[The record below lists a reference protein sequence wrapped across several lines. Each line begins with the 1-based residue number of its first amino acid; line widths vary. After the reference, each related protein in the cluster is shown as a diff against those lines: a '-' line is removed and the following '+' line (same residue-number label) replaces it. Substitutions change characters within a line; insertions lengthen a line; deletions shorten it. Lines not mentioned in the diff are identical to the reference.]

1 VDESS
6 ADIKQALVPH
16 RELIALF
23 ASGAIQA
30 DQFEARYLLQ
40 YKADST
46 EWPADLFTILDGLFF
61 DVDDFVSDDKLRE
74 QAGGLDASQLR
85 ERARDALRRLDAA
98 CPA

>member
-23 ASGAIQA
+23 ASGAIQ
-30 DQFEARYLLQ
+30 
-40 YKADST
+40 ADST